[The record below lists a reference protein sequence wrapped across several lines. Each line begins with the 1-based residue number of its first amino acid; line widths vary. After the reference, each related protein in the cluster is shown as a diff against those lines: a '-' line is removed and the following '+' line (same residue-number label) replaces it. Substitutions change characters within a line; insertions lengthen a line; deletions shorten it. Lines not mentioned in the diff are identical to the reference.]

1 MWKPFFN
8 FGKQWLSFGLSNK
21 AQLNL
26 TAKVIDVKINEL
38 TKGVMAALLLTS
50 PLAMAESDYPAA
62 DYQPKVLYTNPDYK
76 AEAASP
82 AAAAKPTAK
91 AKEVEVVEQDPNF
104 PAANYQPKVLFS
116 DSAYKHDKTA
126 PQAPAVS
133 DRSVSSSASS
143 SKSESV
149 VAAPA
154 GEQGSSNSL
163 LGLIALAAVGFFLY
177 SKKSGSQSGSSV
189 SSSAYVDAGG
199 ATGVEKYLDKIGANK
214 TGVAKYLEKQDSNP
228 ATGVAKYM
236 AKQIV
241 KDREAAAAKATG
253 VEKYL
258 RDRG

>member
-1 MWKPFFN
+1 
-8 FGKQWLSFGLSNK
+8 
-21 AQLNL
+21 
-26 TAKVIDVKINEL
+26 
-38 TKGVMAALLLTS
+38 
-50 PLAMAESDYPAA
+50 MAESDYPAA

-76 AEAASP
+76 AESTSAV
-82 AAAAKPTAK
+82 AAAKPAAK
-91 AKEVEVVEQDPNF
+91 AKEVEVVEQDANY

-116 DSAYKHDKTA
+116 DSAYKHDKSA
-126 PQAPAVS
+126 PQITS
-133 DRSVSSSASS
+133 SGRSSSSASEA
-143 SKSESV
+143 SEATAS
-149 VAAPA
+149 APA
-154 GEQGSSNSL
+154 GEKDSSNSL
-163 LGLIALAAVGFFLY
+163 LGLVVLAAAGFFLY
-177 SKKSGSQSGSSV
+177 SKKAGSKSATGSV
-189 SSSAYVDAGG
+189 SSASYGEAGG